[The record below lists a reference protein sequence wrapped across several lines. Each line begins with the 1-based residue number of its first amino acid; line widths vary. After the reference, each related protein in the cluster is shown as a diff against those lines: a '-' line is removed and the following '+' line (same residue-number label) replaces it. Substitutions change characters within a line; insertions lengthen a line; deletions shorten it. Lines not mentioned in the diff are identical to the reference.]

1 MGYRFTDQTIKVKEI
16 LDFFDL
22 SNERIKGGYFLYVIE
37 GLL

>member
-1 MGYRFTDQTIKVKEI
+1 MDQAIKVKEI

-22 SNERIKGGYFLYVIE
+22 SYEHVKGGYFLYVIE